1 VHRLNPA
8 GRGSRGAAR
17 PTTGSLARRLLL
29 TLLAA
34 VLVAVAT
41 IGGASPARAVTTVGP
56 TAPVDAVAQAGTE
69 SSTPAAGPDGSTEP
83 AEPAELPPGT
93 TTGIDGTVTVTPE
106 GSSDGN
112 EVRTPSSRNRVPAGH
127 RLTAEQ
133 AERIARADP
142 KARAVRED
150 NPGSYDQIFLKGQ
163 TRWQLSIY
171 AKGKPLR
178 EIGQVIIDDATGKV
192 VESWDGPYVAW
203 TMARGYDGAFGRSI
217 TNPWLWGVLV
227 LLFVAPFVRVRPLRI
242 PPFALLAL
250 AGLSVPL
257 AFFNNA
263 RLDWAVP
270 LSFALLAGLF
280 GWSTL
285 RALRRPRGAPRPLS
299 LSLPVWGLLLL
310 GIVLLTFRIVL
321 NVTDGNVIDVGY
333 ASVVGADKIGQGQS
347 LYGGFPSNVGR
358 GDTYGPLTYLAYVPF
373 EQIWPWSGT
382 WDDLPAAHG
391 AAIAFDLLATLL
403 LFLVGRRQELD
414 RARGTRRGVLYAY
427 LWLACPWTA
436 YALNSNANDGLV
448 AVAIAL
454 LLLVGARPLWRGL
467 AGGAAA
473 AIKIA
478 PMAILPVLA
487 TRQAVPP
494 TEPVRWGRADWNVR
508 RLVAFSIGALV
519 VLVVTSLIVLHG
531 QPVRLLW
538 DRTIGYQAGRDAP
551 FMPWGFYDWL
561 EPVRGVVRA
570 LAVLFAVVVAFL
582 PRRHDLTGT
591 AAIVLAVLLGLQL
604 ATEYWFYLYLTW
616 LVPLILV
623 AAIGDRPIDW
633 PAVRRRRERPAVVP
647 RMHGPIAEEDAPWAA
662 AVRRETP
669 GA

>member
-1 VHRLNPA
+1 MRDARVADVTARGVVLLVAALLLLA
-8 GRGSRGAAR
+8 GLANAPGAGAA
-17 PTTGSLARRLLL
+17 TT
-29 TLLAA
+29 TPFAA
-34 VLVAVAT
+34 
-41 IGGASPARAVTTVGP
+41 
-56 TAPVDAVAQAGTE
+56 
-69 SSTPAAGPDGSTEP
+69 SSTSSASNVPGTANAAAD
-83 AEPAELPPGT
+83 AESLPPGT

-106 GSSDGN
+106 GSRDAN

-142 KARAVRED
+142 KVAAVRKAH
-150 NPGSYDQIFLKGQ
+150 PRSYDQIFLKGQ
-163 TRWQLSIY
+163 NRWQLSLY
-171 AKGKPLR
+171 APGKPLR
-178 EIGQVIIDDATGKV
+178 EIGQVIVDDATGKV

-250 AGLSVPL
+250 AGFSVPL

-270 LSFALLAGLF
+270 LSFALLVALL

-285 RALRRPRGAPRPLS
+285 RALRRPRAAPKGLS
-299 LSLPVWGLLLL
+299 LSLPVWGLLIL
-310 GIVLLTFRIVL
+310 GIALLAFRIVL

-373 EQIWPWSGT
+373 EQIWPWSGE
-382 WDDLPAAHG
+382 WDDLPAAHS
-391 AAIAFDLLATLL
+391 AAIAFDLIAVLL
-403 LFLVGRRQELD
+403 LFLVGRRQETD

-436 YALNSNANDGLV
+436 YALNSNANDGLL
-448 AVAIAL
+448 AAAIAL
-454 LLLVGARPLWRGL
+454 LLLIGTRPLWRGA
-467 AGGAAA
+467 AGAAAA
-473 AIKIA
+473 AIKVA
-478 PMAILPVLA
+478 PLAVLPVLA
-487 TRQAVPP
+487 TRRVVPS
-494 TEPVRWGRADWNVR
+494 TEPVSWGRPDWR
-508 RLVAFSIGALV
+508 ISRLTAFAAGALV
-519 VLVVTSLIVLHG
+519 VLVGTSLIILHG
-531 QPVRLLW
+531 EPVRLLW

-561 EPVRGVVRA
+561 EPVRGIVRA
-570 LAVLFAVVVAFL
+570 LAVLFALVVAFL
-582 PRRHDLTGT
+582 PRRHDLTGM
-591 AAIVLAVLLGLQL
+591 AAIVLAVLLGLQI

-623 AAIGDRPIDW
+623 AAIGDRALDW
-633 PAVRRRRERPAVVP
+633 PVFHRRQRPAVVP
-647 RMHGPIAEEDAPWAA
+647 RMHGPVAEEDAPWAA
-662 AVRRETP
+662 AVRRET
-669 GA
+669 AES

>member
-1 VHRLNPA
+1 MP
-8 GRGSRGAAR
+8 GSRPREARGLVLLVAA
-17 PTTGSLARRLLL
+17 
-29 TLLAA
+29 LLALLA
-34 VLVAVAT
+34 L
-41 IGGASPARAVTTVGP
+41 
-56 TAPVDAVAQAGTE
+56 AGV
-69 SSTPAAGPDGSTEP
+69 PAATAATTTEAGAGATAASNVPGTANTAADAGSR
-83 AEPAELPPGT
+83 PPGT

-106 GSSDGN
+106 GSTDPS

-142 KARAVRED
+142 KVAAVRKAT
-150 NPGSYDQIFLKGQ
+150 PGSYDEIFLKGQ
-163 TRWQLSIY
+163 NRWQLSLY
-171 AKGKPLR
+171 APGKPLR
-178 EIGQVIIDDATGKV
+178 EIGQVIVDDATGKV

-242 PPFALLAL
+242 PPPALLAL
-250 AGLSVPL
+250 AGFSVPL

-270 LSFALLAGLF
+270 LSFALLVGLF

-285 RALRRPRGAPRPLS
+285 RALRRPRAAPRALT
-299 LSLPVWGLLLL
+299 LSLPVWGLLIL
-310 GIVLLTFRIVL
+310 GIVLLAFRIVL

-347 LYGGFPSNVGR
+347 LYGAFPSNVGR

-373 EQIWPWSGT
+373 EQLWPWSGN
-382 WDDLPAAHG
+382 WDDLPAAHA
-391 AAIAFDLLATLL
+391 AAIAFDLLAVVL
-403 LFLVGRRQELD
+403 LFFVGRRQETD
-414 RARGTRRGVLYAY
+414 RGRGNRRGVLYAY

-436 YALNSNANDGLV
+436 YALNSNANDGLL
-448 AVAIAL
+448 AAAIAL
-454 LLLVGARPLWRGL
+454 LLLIGTRPLWRGV
-467 AGGAAA
+467 AGAAAA
-473 AIKIA
+473 AIKVA
-478 PMAILPVLA
+478 PLAVMPVLA
-487 TRQAVPP
+487 TRQPVPP
-494 TEPVRWGRADWNVR
+494 DEPVRWGGADWR
-508 RLVAFSIGALV
+508 IGRLAAFSVGALV
-519 VLVVTSLIVLHG
+519 VLVGTSLLVLHG
-531 QPVRLLW
+531 EPVRLLW
-538 DRTIGYQAGRDAP
+538 DRTLGYQAGRDAP
-551 FMPWGFYDWL
+551 FMPWGYYDWL

-582 PRRHDLTGT
+582 PRRHDLTGM

-623 AAIGDRPIDW
+623 AAIGDRTLDW
-633 PAVRRRRERPAVVP
+633 PLVQRRARPAVVP
-647 RMHGPIAEEDAPWAA
+647 RMHGPVAEEDAPWAA
-662 AVRRETP
+662 AARRDAAES
-669 GA
+669 GGSAV

>member
-1 VHRLNPA
+1 MCA
-8 GRGSRGAAR
+8 SRATNVAAR
-17 PTTGSLARRLLL
+17 GV
-29 TLLAA
+29 TLLVA
-34 VLVAVAT
+34 LVFLLVGLAGAP
-41 IGGASPARAVTTVGP
+41 GASAATT
-56 TAPVDAVAQAGTE
+56 T
-69 SSTPAAGPDGSTEP
+69 SSAAGGNASAASNVPGTANAAAD
-83 AEPAELPPGT
+83 AESLPPGT

-106 GSSDGN
+106 GSTDAN

-142 KARAVRED
+142 KARAVRAA

-163 TRWQLSIY
+163 NRWQLSIY
-171 AKGKPLR
+171 SKGKPLR
-178 EIGQVIIDDATGKV
+178 EIGQVIVDDATGKV

-227 LLFVAPFVRVRPLRI
+227 LLFVVPFVRVRPLRI

-250 AGLSVPL
+250 AGFSVPL

-270 LSFALLAGLF
+270 LSFALLVGIF

-285 RALRRPRGAPRPLS
+285 RALRRPRGAPKPLS
-299 LSLPVWGLLLL
+299 LSLPVWGLLIL
-310 GIVLLTFRIVL
+310 GIALLAFRIVL

-373 EQIWPWSGT
+373 EQIWPWSGE
-382 WDDLPAAHG
+382 WDDLPAAHS
-391 AAIAFDLLATLL
+391 AAIAFDLIAVLL
-403 LFLVGRRQELD
+403 LFLVGRRQETD

-436 YALNSNANDGLV
+436 YALNSNANDGLL

-454 LLLVGARPLWRGL
+454 LLLVGTRPLWRGA
-467 AGGAAA
+467 AGAAAA

-478 PMAILPVLA
+478 PLAVLPVLA
-487 TRQAVPP
+487 TRRVVPP
-494 TEPVRWGRADWNVR
+494 TEPVSWGRPDWR
-508 RLVAFSIGALV
+508 ISRLAAFSVGALV
-519 VLVVTSLIVLHG
+519 VLVGTSLVVLHG
-531 QPVRLLW
+531 EPVRLLW

-561 EPVRGVVRA
+561 SPVRGVVRV
-570 LAVLFAVVVAFL
+570 LAVLFALVVAFL
-582 PRRHDLTGT
+582 PRRHDLTGM

-623 AAIGDRPIDW
+623 AAIGDRTLDW
-633 PAVRRRRERPAVVP
+633 PAIQRRSRPAVVP
-647 RMHGPIAEEDAPWAA
+647 RMHGPVAEEDAPWAA
-662 AVRRETP
+662 EARRQAAEARPSGETS
-669 GA
+669 GSA

>member
-1 VHRLNPA
+1 MRD
-8 GRGSRGAAR
+8 SRATGAA
-17 PTTGSLARRLLL
+17 ARGVALLVATLLLL
-29 TLLAA
+29 TGLLAA
-34 VLVAVAT
+34 PGAFAAAT
-41 IGGASPARAVTTVGP
+41 TAAATTAHEAKASNVPG
-56 TAPVDAVAQAGTE
+56 TAN
-69 SSTPAAGPDGSTEP
+69 AAAD
-83 AEPAELPPGT
+83 AEPLPPGT

-106 GSSDGN
+106 GSTDAN
-112 EVRTPSSRNRVPAGH
+112 EVRTPSSRNRAPAGH

-142 KARAVRED
+142 KAQAVRAA

-163 TRWQLSIY
+163 SRWQLSIY
-171 AKGKPLR
+171 SKGKPLR
-178 EIGQVIIDDATGKV
+178 EIGQVIVDDATGKV

-227 LLFVAPFVRVRPLRI
+227 LLFVAPFVRVRPLRV

-250 AGLSVPL
+250 AGFSVPL

-270 LSFALLAGLF
+270 LSFALLVGLF

-285 RALRRPRGAPRPLS
+285 RALRRPRAAPKPLT
-299 LSLPVWGLLLL
+299 LSLPVWGLIILGVALLA
-310 GIVLLTFRIVL
+310 FRIVL

-347 LYGGFPSNVGR
+347 LYGGFPADVGR

-373 EQIWPWSGT
+373 EQVWPWGGR
-382 WDDLPAAHG
+382 WDDLPAAH
-391 AAIAFDLLATLL
+391 AAAVAFDLLAVAL
-403 LFLVGRRQELD
+403 LFLVGRRQETD

-436 YALNSNANDGLV
+436 YALNSNANDGLLAA
-448 AVAIAL
+448 AVAL
-454 LLLVGARPLWRGL
+454 LLLIGTRPLWRGV
-467 AGGAAA
+467 AGAAAA

-478 PMAILPVLA
+478 PLAVLPVLA
-487 TRQAVPP
+487 TRRAVPA
-494 TEPVRWGRADWNVR
+494 TEPVDWGRPDWR
-508 RLVAFSIGALV
+508 IGRLAAFSVGALV
-519 VLVVTSLIVLHG
+519 VLVATSLVVLHG
-531 QPVRLLW
+531 EPVRLLW

-570 LAVLFAVVVAFL
+570 LAVLFALVVAFL
-582 PRRHDLTGT
+582 PRRHDLTGM

-623 AAIGDRPIDW
+623 AAIGDRRLEWSVIQ
-633 PAVRRRRERPAVVP
+633 RRQRPAVVP
-647 RMHGPIAEEDAPWAA
+647 RMHGPVAEEDAPWAA
-662 AVRRETP
+662 AVRRE
-669 GA
+669 AAES

>member
-1 VHRLNPA
+1 MRD
-8 GRGSRGAAR
+8 SRATGAA
-17 PTTGSLARRLLL
+17 ARRVTLLVAALVLL
-29 TLLAA
+29 TALLGVPAA
-34 VLVAVAT
+34 RAAT
-41 IGGASPARAVTTVGP
+41 TTSPAANAHESVASNVPG
-56 TAPVDAVAQAGTE
+56 TAN
-69 SSTPAAGPDGSTEP
+69 AAAD
-83 AEPAELPPGT
+83 AEPLPPGT

-106 GSSDGN
+106 GSTDAN
-112 EVRTPSSRNRVPAGH
+112 EVRTPSSRNRAPAGH

-142 KARAVRED
+142 KARAVRAA

-163 TRWQLSIY
+163 SRWQLSIY

-178 EIGQVIIDDATGKV
+178 EIGQVIVDDATGKV

-227 LLFVAPFVRVRPLRI
+227 LLFVAPFVRVRPLRV

-250 AGLSVPL
+250 AGFSVPL

-285 RALRRPRGAPRPLS
+285 RALRRPRATPKPLS
-299 LSLPVWGLLLL
+299 LSLPVWGLIILGVALLA
-310 GIVLLTFRIVL
+310 FRIVL

-347 LYGGFPSNVGR
+347 LYGGFPSDVGR
-358 GDTYGPLTYLAYVPF
+358 GDTYGPLTYLGYVPF
-373 EQIWPWSGT
+373 EQIWPWSGR
-382 WDDLPAAHG
+382 WDDLPAAHA
-391 AAIAFDLLATLL
+391 AAIAFDLLAVVL
-403 LFLVGRRQELD
+403 LFLVGRRQEAD
-414 RARGTRRGVLYAY
+414 RARGVRRGVLYAY

-436 YALNSNANDGLV
+436 YALNSNANDGLL
-448 AVAIAL
+448 AAAMAL
-454 LLLVGARPLWRGL
+454 LLLIGTRPLWRGV
-467 AGGAAA
+467 AGAAAA

-478 PMAILPVLA
+478 PLAVLPVLA
-487 TRQAVPP
+487 TRRPVPAN
-494 TEPVRWGRADWNVR
+494 EPVDWGRPDWR
-508 RLVAFSIGALV
+508 IGRLAAFSVGALV
-519 VLVVTSLIVLHG
+519 VLIATSLVVLHG
-531 QPVRLLW
+531 EPVRLLW

-561 EPVRGVVRA
+561 EPVRGAVRA
-570 LAVLFAVVVAFL
+570 LAVLFALMVAFL
-582 PRRHDLTGT
+582 PRRHDLTGM

-623 AAIGDRPIDW
+623 AAIGDRNLEW
-633 PAVRRRRERPAVVP
+633 TVVQRRPRPAVVP
-647 RMHGPIAEEDAPWAA
+647 RMHGPVAEEDAPWAA
-662 AVRRETP
+662 AARREAGRSTP
-669 GA
+669 PAPPGTTPSAERPGSA

>member
-1 VHRLNPA
+1 MA
-8 GRGSRGAAR
+8 SW
-17 PTTGSLARRLLL
+17 LAL
-29 TLLAA
+29 
-34 VLVAVAT
+34 LVALAVGLLGPAIAT
-41 IGGASPARAVTTVGP
+41 AATTTTTAAGAGSSAA
-56 TAPVDAVAQAGTE
+56 APVG
-69 SSTPAAGPDGSTEP
+69 TPAA
-83 AEPAELPPGT
+83 APGT

-106 GSSDGN
+106 GSTDAN
-112 EVRTPSSRNRVPAGH
+112 EVRTPTSRILPPAGH

-142 KARAVRED
+142 KLHAARKAH
-150 NPGSYDQIFLKGQ
+150 PGSYDRIFLKGQ
-163 TRWQLSIY
+163 TRWQLSLY
-171 AKGKPLR
+171 AAGKPLR
-178 EIGQVIIDDATGKV
+178 EIGQVIVDDATGKV

-217 TNPWLWGVLV
+217 TNPWLWGVLLV
-227 LLFVAPFVRVRPLRI
+227 LFVAPFVRVRPLRI
-242 PPFALLAL
+242 PPVALLAL
-250 AGLSVPL
+250 AAFSLPL

-270 LSFALLAGLF
+270 LSFALLVGLF
-280 GWSTL
+280 GWSIA
-285 RALRRPRGAPRPLS
+285 RALRRPDRSPPRLS

-310 GIVLLTFRIVL
+310 GVVLLSFRIVL

-333 ASVVGADKIGQGQS
+333 ASVVGADKIGQGQT
-347 LYGGFPSNVGR
+347 LYGAFPSNVGR

-373 EQIWPWSGT
+373 EQLWPWSGS
-382 WDDLPAAHG
+382 WDDLPAAH
-391 AAIAFDLLATLL
+391 AAAVAFDLLAVLL
-403 LFLVGRRQELD
+403 LFLVGRRQESD
-414 RARGTRRGVLYAY
+414 RTAGTRRGVLYAY

-454 LLLVGARPLWRGL
+454 LLLIGTRPLWRGV

-473 AIKIA
+473 AIKVA

-487 TRQAVPP
+487 TRRPVPP
-494 TEPVRWGRADWNVR
+494 TVAVEWGRPSWR
-508 RLVAFSIGALV
+508 IGRLAAFTLG
-519 VLVVTSLIVLHG
+519 VLVVVVPTALIVLHG
-531 QPVRLLW
+531 EPVRLLW

-551 FMPWGFYDWL
+551 FMPWGFYDAL

-570 LAVLFAVVVAFL
+570 LAVLFALVVAFL

-616 LVPLILV
+616 LIPLILV
-623 AAIGDRPIDW
+623 AAIGDRRIDW
-633 PAVRRRRERPAVVP
+633 PALQRRPRPAVVP
-647 RMHGPIAEEDAPWAA
+647 RMHGPVAEENAPWAA
-662 AVRRETP
+662 EVRRELADAADP
-669 GA
+669 GDPAVRPSAGTAGSG